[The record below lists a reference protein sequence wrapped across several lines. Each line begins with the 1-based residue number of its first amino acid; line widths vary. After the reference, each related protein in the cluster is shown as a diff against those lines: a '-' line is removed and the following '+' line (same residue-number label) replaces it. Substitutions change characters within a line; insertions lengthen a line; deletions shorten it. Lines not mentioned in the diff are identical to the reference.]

1 MDKSNHNLSLSYE
14 NFILLNFLSIVIL
27 ITIIEI
33 LILMKNTVITFEF
46 TNFYNNLLIMLTL
59 SDYQF
64 VNIINYAN
72 LYFFINYLISFISK
86 KVFIN

>member
-1 MDKSNHNLSLSYE
+1 LDKSNHNLSLSYE